1 MLIDELKS
9 KGVTYWHFG
18 RFLIFGPGLLGAD
31 DPKKSQPKTES
42 LNSWMYYWDLA
53 KVTIR
58 SPLATELIYHVK
70 FSQILY
76 NFIEAVK

>member
-31 DPKKSQPKTES
+31 DPKNYMEHSQPASGNMPK
-42 LNSWMYYWDLA
+42 
-53 KVTIR
+53 I
-58 SPLATELIYHVK
+58 
-70 FSQILY
+70 
-76 NFIEAVK
+76 